1 MKDEVI
7 NRLVAVLNALD
18 NISVRG
24 KPNLANLSGSI
35 AILEETRDI
44 LLGCEITKEEEQPK
58 DKLAEVQLW
67 LFGVTILFL
76 MVSLARNTG

>member
-35 AILEETRDI
+35 AILEETFCLVVRLQRKRNSQRI
-44 LLGCEITKEEEQPK
+44 SKRRCSYGFLG
-58 DKLAEVQLW
+58 
-67 LFGVTILFL
+67 
-76 MVSLARNTG
+76 

>member
-18 NISVRG
+18 N
-24 KPNLANLSGSI
+24 NLSGSI

-58 DKLAEVQLW
+58 DK
-67 LFGVTILFL
+67 
-76 MVSLARNTG
+76 

>member
-1 MKDEVI
+1 MDLCPRIQSDPQHEVI

-58 DKLAEVQLW
+58 DK
-67 LFGVTILFL
+67 
-76 MVSLARNTG
+76 